1 MIAVFKISFNLLLP
15 ISKGVHLTF
24 SFNLVAL
31 VEVSLAYNKRNL
43 ELQPTGNDFLPSLEP
58 FSQEHGHII
67 LYFRDK
73 MKPYLLKFCLF
84 ALDVSDECSN
94 GQFVKICTLA
104 FLYYSF

>member
-43 ELQPTGNDFLPSLEP
+43 ELQPTDCLSPCKFLISWVV
-58 FSQEHGHII
+58 I
-67 LYFRDK
+67 LYVHS
-73 MKPYLLKFCLF
+73 P
-84 ALDVSDECSN
+84 
-94 GQFVKICTLA
+94 
-104 FLYYSF
+104 